1 MNSTNGRSKIRNTA
15 AEIKA
20 SERGV
25 EIPPQKG
32 IEIEAVS
39 GENFMD
45 IMIEGTSRVGA
56 DNMLYDEKG
65 KKIGKLDGNAYKEYV
80 NKAKNKESKEIDR

>member
-1 MNSTNGRSKIRNTA
+1 MNSTNGHSKIRNTA

-32 IEIEAVS
+32 IEVEAVS
-39 GENFMD
+39 DKNFMD
-45 IMIEGTSRVGA
+45 IMFEGTSRVGA
-56 DNMLYDEKG
+56 DNILYDGQG
-65 KKIGKLDGNAYKEYV
+65 KPIGKLDGNAYRDYVAKENRS
-80 NKAKNKESKEIDR
+80 NKGIDR